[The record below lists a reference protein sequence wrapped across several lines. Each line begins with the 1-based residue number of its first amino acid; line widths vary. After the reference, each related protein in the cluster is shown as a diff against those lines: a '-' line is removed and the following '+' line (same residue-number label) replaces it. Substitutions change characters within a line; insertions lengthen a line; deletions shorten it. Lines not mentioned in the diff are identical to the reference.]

1 MLGLLLL
8 ATALLAWPHI
18 KPINRLRPEKDR
30 TLAVP
35 KWFWTIAAAAATYAA
50 AGIGGLV
57 AAAVIA
63 VTVERIRKRTRQE
76 RDRRNATE
84 ALSNGLGGVIDEL
97 RAGAHAAAAAEGA
110 AQDTPP
116 PAEEVLRTAAAAS
129 RRGGDV
135 ERALEELHQ
144 PLLRTAVDQLA
155 RAWHVSTRHGVALA
169 DVLDATKKDLDQRA
183 AFARQVRARM
193 AGPRASALVLAGLPV
208 FGVALGELSGARP
221 LHVLA
226 NTAAGQALLITGAV
240 FLAAGLWWTKR
251 ITEP

>member
-8 ATALLAWPHI
+8 ATALLVWPHI
-18 KPINRLRPEKDR
+18 KPITRLRPQKNR
-30 TLAVP
+30 TIPIPRWL
-35 KWFWTIAAAAATYAA
+35 WTLAAAAVIYAV
-50 AGIGGLV
+50 AGVGGLV
-57 AAAVIA
+57 AAAVVA
-63 VTVERIRKRTRQE
+63 VTVERIRRRTRHE
-76 RDRRNATE
+76 RERRTATE
-84 ALSNGLGGVIDEL
+84 ALSSGLGGVVDEL

-110 AQDTPP
+110 AQDTPS
-116 PAEEVLRTAAAAS
+116 PADEVLRTAAAAV

-135 ERALEELHQ
+135 ERALKEIRQ
-144 PLLRTAVDQLA
+144 PLLGAAVDQLA

-169 DVLDATKKDLDQRA
+169 DVLDATRRDLDQRA

-208 FGVALGELSGARP
+208 FGVLLGEIGGARP
-221 LHVLA
+221 VHVLTG
-226 NTAAGQALLITGAV
+226 TAAGQVLLTAGAV